1 MYLLFGILIL
11 ICILF
16 SLIFHIRK
24 KRIIRKI
31 CEMQL
36 EQKVCLLNQIM
47 EPFGFCY
54 SPSQDI
60 ITSRTDAWQ
69 KKFGYCALYDKKAVH
84 FSMVFDCEPIYF
96 NYNGRTWM
104 FEFWKGQYGI
114 SAGGEI
120 GLYCADRVL
129 SPWEYDKTLFH
140 GISDKELMPVT
151 MTAYYKGSPLFTASQ
166 PHWWL
171 TGFCPGRYC
180 WPGDLA
186 LRVSITFK
194 SENMM
199 YCFLTSL
206 LQSGY
211 IKCGISVCDM
221 TVSFMF
227 AKPFSKQPCCKTC
240 FSARWAQFKNRLFC
254 KLYMWVTRPFRCTLD
269 KILYLY

>member
-1 MYLLFGILIL
+1 MYLFFGILIL

-16 SLIFHIRK
+16 SLVFHIRK
-24 KRIIRKI
+24 KRIICKI

-69 KKFGYCALYDKKAVH
+69 KKFGYCALYDKTAVH

-96 NYNGRTWM
+96 NYNNRTWM

-114 SAGGEI
+114 STGGEI

-151 MTAYYKGSPLFTASQ
+151 MTAYYKGSPLFTACQ
-166 PHWWL
+166 PQWWL
-171 TGFCPGRYC
+171 TGFCPGRFC

-206 LQSGY
+206 VQSGY
-211 IKCGISVCDM
+211 IKCGISICDM

-227 AKPFSKQPCCKTC
+227 ARPFSHQPCCKTC
-240 FSARWAQFKNRLFC
+240 LSARWAQFKNRLFC
-254 KLYMWVTRPFRCTLD
+254 KLYMWVTRPFKCTLD
-269 KILYLY
+269 KI